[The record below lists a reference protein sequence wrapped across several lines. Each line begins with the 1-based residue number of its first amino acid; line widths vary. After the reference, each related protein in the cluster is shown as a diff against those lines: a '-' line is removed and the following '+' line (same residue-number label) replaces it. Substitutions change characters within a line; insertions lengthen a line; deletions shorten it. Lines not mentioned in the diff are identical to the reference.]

1 MSNDDLRQ
9 KARENWFWI
18 AAVIA
23 IFFGYT
29 LGKDMA
35 IRDNKMDDR
44 AQSAAT
50 PCPPEA
56 T

>member
-9 KARENWFWI
+9 KARKNWFWI

-23 IFFGYT
+23 IVFGYT
-29 LGKDMA
+29 FGKDRA
-35 IRDNKMDDR
+35 IRDR
-44 AQSAAT
+44 AQAAAM

>member
-1 MSNDDLRQ
+1 MNNDDLRP
-9 KARENWFWI
+9 KARKNRFWI
-18 AAVIA
+18 AAVVA
-23 IFFGYT
+23 IVFGYT
-29 LGKDMA
+29 FGKDRA

-44 AQSAAT
+44 AQAAAM